1 MGCNCCKQIDG
12 ACHTQ
17 TLTDQSSIKLYLPA
31 LISFSMLIAGFLF
44 NYAGWFNN
52 HVIALAWYVIAYLPV
67 GVPVLKEAING
78 LKQKDFF
85 NEFTLM
91 CIATIGAF
99 CIGEYPEG
107 VAVMLFYS
115 IGEHFQDNAVGK
127 AKRNIKALLD
137 VRPEYANV
145 IRNGRTSQ
153 VHPTKVEIGETIEV
167 KAGERVPLDGLMLSE
182 QAAFNTAALTGESRP
197 RSIHRGE
204 EVLAGMIATE
214 QVVRVQVEKAYE
226 DSALSRILKMVQ
238 DASERKAPVELFI
251 RKFARIY
258 TPIVMALAVMIVL
271 LPYCYSLVYP
281 LFDINSTFHYEFKDW
296 LYRGLV
302 FLVISCPCA
311 LVVSIPL
318 GYFGGIGAASRAGI
332 LFKGGNY
339 LDAITKVNTVVFDK
353 TGTLTKGVF
362 GVQQLESAQQ
372 GKERDL
378 LSYIASA
385 EQQSTHPVARAIL
398 RYANQQGVPLFSAE
412 ETEEVA
418 GHGLKTRINGKTVW
432 VGNTRLLTAN
442 GITYPDELTTI
453 VDTLAVCAIDGVY
466 AGYIRLADSPKD
478 DAAAAIRSLK
488 ALNINNIQ
496 MLSGD
501 KQAIVSKLAE
511 HLGITKAYG
520 DLLPEGKVEKMESLK
535 KNPKNYIAFVGDGIN
550 DAPVLALSNIG
561 IAMGGLGSDAAIET
575 ADVVLQTDQPSRI
588 ATAIG
593 IGKQTRTIVWQNIAL
608 AFGIKLLILGLG
620 ALGIATLWE
629 AVFADV
635 GVALLAILN
644 AIRIKVPEIKS

>member
-1 MGCNCCKQIDG
+1 MGCNCC
-12 ACHTQ
+12 HTE
-17 TLTDQSSIKLYLPA
+17 TEMTCTTSTSAPYKAYLPA
-31 LISFSMLIAGFLF
+31 LISFSMLF
-44 NYAGWFNN
+44 AGWILKNVGWLDNN
-52 HVIALAWYVIAYLPV
+52 GIALAWYIIAYIPV
-67 GVPVLKEAING
+67 GMPVLKEAFEG
-78 LKQKDFF
+78 LHRKDFF

-107 VAVMLFYS
+107 VAVMLFYT
-115 IGEHFQDNAVGK
+115 IGEHFQDRAVGK
-127 AKRNIKALLD
+127 AKGNIKALLD
-137 VRPEYANV
+137 VHPEIATV
-145 IRNGRTSQ
+145 IRHGNPVQ
-153 VHPTKVEIGETIEV
+153 VHPTQVRIGETIEIKV
-167 KAGERVPLDGLMLSE
+167 GERVPLDGRMLNE

-197 RSIHRGE
+197 RNIRKEE

-214 QVVRVQVEKAYE
+214 WVVHILVEKKYE

-238 DASERKAPVELFI
+238 DANERKAPAELFI
-251 RKFARIY
+251 RKFARVY
-258 TPIVMALAVMIVL
+258 TPIVTVLAILIVL
-271 LPYCYSLVYP
+271 LPYCYSLLQP
-281 LFDINSTFHYEFKDW
+281 LMGITTTTFEYHFNEW

-362 GVQQLESAQQ
+362 EVQQIVSTML
-372 GKERDL
+372 GKEQEL

-385 EQQSTHPVARAIL
+385 EQQSTHPIARAIL
-398 RYANQQGVPLFSAE
+398 HYAFEQKVSLYQAE
-412 ETEEVA
+412 HTEEIP
-418 GHGLKTRINGKTVW
+418 GHGLKTEINGHSIL
-432 VGNTRLLTAN
+432 VGNLRLLSLNSISFPETLAS
-442 GITYPDELTTI
+442 IADTI
-453 VDTLAVCAIDGVY
+453 VVCTVDGTY
-466 AGYIRLADSPKD
+466 AGYLLLADSPKE
-478 DAAAAIRSLK
+478 DAQKAIRSLQ

-535 KNPKNYIAFVGDGIN
+535 QDSKNYIAFVGDGIN

-561 IAMGGLGSDAAIET
+561 IAMGGLGSDAVIET

-588 ATAIG
+588 ATAIR
-593 IGKQTRTIVWQNIAL
+593 IGRQTRTIVWQNIAL

-620 ALGIATLWE
+620 AFGIATLWE

-644 AIRIKVPEIKS
+644 AIRIKVPHVES